1 MQQITNSWKEIDLRD
16 QCIIDFSTKKSSG
29 TAHDQH
35 HTDTMVG
42 QVALHAWE
50 SNAVVG
56 CANHQRVLRE
66 PLCIQRIKYST
77 NALIKDPGAGFK
89 SAHVEASL
97 GSIGQRGR
105 RQGIMRIS

>member
-42 QVALHAWE
+42 QVAFHTWE
-50 SNAVVG
+50 SDAVVR
-56 CANHQRVLRE
+56 CANHQRVLCE
-66 PLCIQRIKYST
+66 PLCIQRFKYSA
-77 NALIKDPGAGFK
+77 NALIQDPGAGFK
-89 SAHVEASL
+89 SARVEANL
-97 GSIGQRGR
+97 GSIGQWGG